1 MGLNEKRK
9 MKEIQDTALPERTK
23 ELLDIT
29 GSPVTYDIDWPAFQ
43 DSFDALNFLDNVA
56 CHRLNMALRV
66 ICSDTLGKEAVKES
80 LKKIRITNIK
90 DKAAKKLDF
99 AGGVFTMTGAYA
111 DGLSGAFSDNEIR
124 EKLMAGL

>member
-9 MKEIQDTALPERTK
+9 MKEIQDTALPGRTK
-23 ELLDIT
+23 ELLEIT

-43 DSFDALNFLDNVA
+43 DSFEALNFLDNVA

-66 ICSDTLGKEAVKES
+66 ICADALGKEAVKDG
-80 LKKIRITNIK
+80 LKQVRITNIK
-90 DKAAKKLDF
+90 DNAAKKLEF
-99 AGGVFTMTGAYA
+99 AGGVLTMTGAYA